1 VRFGEEISSAR
12 PSDEDIRLALTPDI
26 SYVIVS
32 LADPSAPEVRS
43 FKIAGGKVASEEL
56 RIIHDEGV

>member
-1 VRFGEEISSAR
+1 
-12 PSDEDIRLALTPDI
+12 LTPDI

-43 FKIAGGKVASEEL
+43 FKIAVGKVASEEL